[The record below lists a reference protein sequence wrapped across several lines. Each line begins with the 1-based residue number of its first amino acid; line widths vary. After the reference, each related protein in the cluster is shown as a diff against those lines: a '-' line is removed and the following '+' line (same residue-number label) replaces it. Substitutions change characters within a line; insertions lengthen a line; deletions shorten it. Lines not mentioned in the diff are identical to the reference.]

1 MNAFVHC
8 KCTLWVGY
16 SINYFYFTASVTN
29 KAMAAADYMWQRERE
44 QTIILISFLFHNES
58 FITT

>member
-29 KAMAAADYMWQRERE
+29 KAMLQLIIRGRERE
-44 QTIILISFLFHNES
+44 RERERADYNPDFISVP
-58 FITT
+58 